1 MIGFY
6 SLKLAPHDHQGSLY
20 RRVSRYR
27 TVIRALETWPM
38 MLLEIHCQPR
48 SNFIPFGVR
57 YVYAQFYSPRW
68 RLQGSLDIALPNA
81 NSSIE
86 LTTTIVNFHSILF
99 YRGKHRRI
107 RATISGNFIRW
118 MMIYRDPLIHHVDDI
133 FEFVNFRIY
142 VGIFAIQVSRNFI
155 LLRVTVLGIPRY
167 RVTGMVICEL
177 INDFWRI
184 NVNLNSILF
193 YQENYSFG

>member
-1 MIGFY
+1 MACRPIWIFVTRCVNCLLSSGLPIPPFSLFFSPFFFFPQRCLMIGFY

-99 YRGKHRRI
+99 YRGN
-107 RATISGNFIRW
+107 TDGSE
-118 MMIYRDPLIHHVDDI
+118 LQ
-133 FEFVNFRIY
+133 FR
-142 VGIFAIQVSRNFI
+142 V
-155 LLRVTVLGIPRY
+155 
-167 RVTGMVICEL
+167 
-177 INDFWRI
+177 
-184 NVNLNSILF
+184 ILF
-193 YQENYSFG
+193 AGWWFIEIH